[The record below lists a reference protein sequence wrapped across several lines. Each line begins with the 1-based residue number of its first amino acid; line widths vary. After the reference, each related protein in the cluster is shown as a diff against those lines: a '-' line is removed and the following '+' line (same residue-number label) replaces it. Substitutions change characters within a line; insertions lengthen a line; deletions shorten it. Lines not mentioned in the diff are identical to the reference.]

1 MTKMMIP
8 LKRLGPLKCQ
18 LMLPTQELEGHPM
31 TFFLINAKQQ
41 YSTYDKEFNVA
52 FVISDII
59 SFIRIL

>member
-1 MTKMMIP
+1 
-8 LKRLGPLKCQ
+8 
-18 LMLPTQELEGHPM
+18 M